1 MIRPKYWIT
10 MIGWKTNGWVHSSG
24 VLRLPL
30 VGTVWFAGKRLAG
43 RWLASGQGVLIDV
56 GGKPTRVHPFTIV
69 YSIGEWEPYTEE
81 LFQNAIKPGYTVLD
95 IGAHHGYF
103 SILAAR
109 QAKTEGKVYAIEPAP
124 ENFQILKKNI
134 ELNQLTNVIPVN
146 KAATDTN
153 VNASF
158 FIAKPN
164 DVQGSLFPTLRTDE
178 YSVPVECI
186 TIDELLDGKSVDVVK
201 MDIEGAEPFALKGMK
216 KTLANSPNIVLFL
229 EFHGPWLKRAGVEP
243 QEFLDQLNESGFE
256 CQLINDGR
264 KLLQPLKLELTPEE
278 GFPHGFCNIYCVKR
292 TQPA

>member
-1 MIRPKYWIT
+1 MTKLKYWLT
-10 MIGWKTNGWVHSSG
+10 MAGWKINGLVHASG
-24 VLRLPL
+24 LLRLPL
-30 VGTVWFAGKRLAG
+30 LGTMWFAGKRLTAN
-43 RWLASGQGVLIDV
+43 WLASGRGVVVDI
-56 GGKPTRVHPFTIV
+56 GGQPTNVHPFTIV
-69 YSIGEWEPYTEE
+69 YSIDEWEPYTEE
-81 LFQNAIKPGYTVLD
+81 LFQDSIKPGATVLD

-109 QAKTEGKVYAIEPAP
+109 RAGAEGKVYAIEPAP

-134 ELNQLTNVIPVN
+134 ELNNLTNVIPVN
-146 KAATDTN
+146 KAASDS
-153 VNASF
+153 NANTSF

-186 TIDELLDGKSVDVVK
+186 TIDELLSGESVDVVK
-201 MDIEGAEPFALKGMK
+201 MDIEGAEPFALKGMT
-216 KTLANSPNIVLFL
+216 KTLSASPNIVLFL

-243 QEFLDQLNESGFE
+243 QDFLDQLKQSGFE

-278 GFPHGFCNIYCVKR
+278 GFYHGFCNIYCVKR
-292 TQPA
+292 TPAL